1 MWPQSSHLSGSLQ
14 FTCSLALH
22 THVFYHI
29 TTLYVGKIDSV
40 TMESE
45 WRVGELS
52 GVCEDRR
59 IMQKSR
65 TRVRILEMTGKGH
78 GSSGGARLGLWHVS
92 QVCRKTNSKTKLHCV
107 EWVSFCK
114 AGSSRFMGS
123 SVSVLMFYSIKSEK
137 MSQHLGGLLKAFPLF
152 VKKHQTLVCMRFG
165 VCECW
170 YYWVITLFFH

>member
-1 MWPQSSHLSGSLQ
+1 
-14 FTCSLALH
+14 
-22 THVFYHI
+22 VFYHI

-78 GSSGGARLGLWHVS
+78 GSSGGARLGL
-92 QVCRKTNSKTKLHCV
+92 
-107 EWVSFCK
+107 
-114 AGSSRFMGS
+114 
-123 SVSVLMFYSIKSEK
+123 
-137 MSQHLGGLLKAFPLF
+137 
-152 VKKHQTLVCMRFG
+152 
-165 VCECW
+165 
-170 YYWVITLFFH
+170 